1 MPTAPDRVLS
11 SRAPTGAHMVRKPRQ
26 RSNGR
31 FGKVANEFYVG
42 ALVVGVLVVVAGVLA
57 AIVSF
62 TMSVSRWVA
71 LAD

>member
-1 MPTAPDRVLS
+1 MP
-11 SRAPTGAHMVRKPRQ
+11 KPRQ
-26 RSNGR
+26 RSEGR

-42 ALVVGVLVVVAGVLA
+42 ALVVGVVVVVAGVVA
-57 AIVSF
+57 AIVAL

>member
-1 MPTAPDRVLS
+1 MQPAPDRVLS
-11 SRAPTGAHMVRKPRQ
+11 SGPRTGAHMLKPRQ

-31 FGKVANEFYVG
+31 FGRVANEFYVG
-42 ALVVGVLVVVAGVLA
+42 ALVVGIVVLVVGVIAGVVA
-57 AIVSF
+57 F